1 MFARGRFCGFF
12 DEVDEGGGRRRHVS
26 SDSHRGPSG
35 NRAVTHAPKAGHCVR
50 CPVGHPRVQAR
61 APDPDFKT
69 CHDSQSLKGHM

>member
-35 NRAVTHAPKAGHCVR
+35 NRAVTHAPKQDIVSDGLLDTPGSRPGPLTPTLRLAMT
-50 CPVGHPRVQAR
+50 PRV
-61 APDPDFKT
+61 
-69 CHDSQSLKGHM
+69 